1 MNIRKNKDT
10 FNRPDCWEYGLM
22 TLKKEMVF
30 STVSQLEKV
39 VKNLERLKTEKF
51 NNLVVPDFTY
61 QTLDHI
67 LTIEMDYIKGT
78 MIQSIHHYNIL
89 YDELVERDSD
99 YSWTDYTPDNFIVLN
114 DRIYL
119 IDLDAYGYI
128 KYEDRKRKW
137 ESYFGIFAPI
147 IRSYK
152 GKHQMKVNLSCHN
165 LEYLKLKKLLK
176 FIFNAEVT
184 RSISPHV
191 ACIDDLKFSN
201 LEDTMNYLRELHV
214 EMQSNMNLNT
224 PRHQDRKDLL
234 KKLR

>member
-1 MNIRKNKDT
+1 MIIRKNKDT
-10 FNRPDCWEYGLM
+10 YNRPDCWEYGFM
-22 TLKKEMVF
+22 TLKKEMEF

-51 NNLVVPDFTY
+51 SNVVVPDFTY

-67 LTIEMDYIKGT
+67 LTIEMDYIKGK
-78 MIQSIHHYNIL
+78 MIQSIHHYNII

-99 YSWTDYTPDNFIVLN
+99 YSWTDYTPDNFIVLD

-137 ESYFGIFAPI
+137 ENCFGIFAPI

-176 FIFNAEVT
+176 FVFNAEVT
-184 RSISPHV
+184 RSISPFF
-191 ACIDDLKFSN
+191 ARIDDLEFSN
-201 LEDTMNYLRELHV
+201 LTDTMNYLKELHT
-214 EMQSNMNLNT
+214 EMQSNLNLNT
-224 PRHQDRKDLL
+224 PRHQDQKDLL

>member
-1 MNIRKNKDT
+1 MKIRTNNDPSA
-10 FNRPDCWEYGLM
+10 RYDVWQYGSFSFR
-22 TLKKEMVF
+22 KEMVF

-39 VKNLERLKTEKF
+39 VKNLDRLKTEKF
-51 NNLVVPDFTY
+51 YNIVVPDFTY
-61 QTLDHI
+61 EVVDHI
-67 LTIEMDYIKGT
+67 LTIDMDYIKGQ
-78 MIQSIHHYNIL
+78 MIQSIHHYNII

-99 YSWTDYTPDNFIVLN
+99 YSWTDYTPENYIVHN
-114 DRIYL
+114 DRIYV
-119 IDLDAYGYI
+119 IDLDSYGYI

-137 ESYFGIFAPI
+137 ENSFGIFAPI

-176 FIFNAEVT
+176 FVFNAEVT
-184 RSISPHV
+184 RSISPFF
-191 ACIDDLKFSN
+191 ARIDDLEFYN
-201 LEDTMNYLRELHV
+201 LKDTMNYLKELHE

-234 KKLR
+234 RKLR

>member
-1 MNIRKNKDT
+1 MIIRKNKDT
-10 FNRPDCWEYGLM
+10 FNRPDCWEYGFM

-51 NNLVVPDFTY
+51 TNVVVPDFTY

-67 LTIEMDYIKGT
+67 LTIEMDYIKGK
-78 MIQSIHHYNIL
+78 MIQSIHHYNII
-89 YDELVERDSD
+89 YDELVERNSD
-99 YSWTDYTPDNFIVLN
+99 YSWTDYTPDNFIVLD

-137 ESYFGIFAPI
+137 EQCFGIFAPI

-176 FIFNAEVT
+176 FVFNAEVT
-184 RSISPHV
+184 RSISPFF
-191 ACIDDLKFSN
+191 ARIDDLEFYN
-201 LEDTMNYLRELHV
+201 LKDTMNYLKELHE

-234 KKLR
+234 RKLR

>member
-67 LTIEMDYIKGT
+67 LTIEMDYIKGA

-176 FIFNAEVT
+176 FVFNAEVT
-184 RSISPHV
+184 RSISPFF
-191 ACIDDLKFSN
+191 ARIDDLEFYN
-201 LEDTMNYLRELHV
+201 LKDTMNYLKELHE

-234 KKLR
+234 RKLR

>member
-1 MNIRKNKDT
+1 MIIRKNKDT
-10 FNRPDCWEYGLM
+10 YNRPDCWEYGFM

-51 NNLVVPDFTY
+51 SNVVVPDFTY

-67 LTIEMDYIKGT
+67 LTIEMDYIKGK
-78 MIQSIHHYNIL
+78 MIQSIHHYNII

-99 YSWTDYTPDNFIVLN
+99 YSWTDYTPDNFIVLD

-137 ESYFGIFAPI
+137 ENCFGIFAPI

-176 FIFNAEVT
+176 FVFNAEVT
-184 RSISPHV
+184 RSISPFF
-191 ACIDDLKFSN
+191 ARIDDLEFSN
-201 LEDTMNYLRELHV
+201 LTDTMNYLKELHT
-214 EMQSNMNLNT
+214 EMQSNLNLNT
-224 PRHQDRKDLL
+224 PRHQDQKDLL

>member
-1 MNIRKNKDT
+1 MIIRKNKDT
-10 FNRPDCWEYGLM
+10 FNRPDCWEYGFM

-51 NNLVVPDFTY
+51 TNVVVPDFTY

-67 LTIEMDYIKGT
+67 LTIEMDYIKGK
-78 MIQSIHHYNIL
+78 MIQSIHHYNII
-89 YDELVERDSD
+89 YDELVERNSD
-99 YSWTDYTPDNFIVLN
+99 YSWTDYTPDNFIVLD

-137 ESYFGIFAPI
+137 EQCFGIFAPI

-176 FIFNAEVT
+176 FVFNAEVT
-184 RSISPHV
+184 RSISPFF
-191 ACIDDLKFSN
+191 ARIDDLEFSN
-201 LEDTMNYLRELHV
+201 LTDTMNYLKELHA
-214 EMQSNMNLNT
+214 EMQSNINLNT
-224 PRHQDRKDLL
+224 PRHQDQKDLL